1 MRGARG
7 FWDVAQVLQ
16 LIRIIPAVV
25 FPVADVAL
33 VNAEPVLTGE
43 LILAAG
49 GVEAVPLITVVT
61 TVIVPVTPVL
71 WDPVQLLER
80 LTSLNLSPLPKW
92 QVSHF
97 NNKIANVINLSS
109 PSTFTHP
116 TNLQQ

>member
-1 MRGARG
+1 MVADLHHFDAVPIVTLELMRGACG

-43 LILAAG
+43 LILTAG

-71 WDPVQLLER
+71 
-80 LTSLNLSPLPKW
+80 
-92 QVSHF
+92 
-97 NNKIANVINLSS
+97 
-109 PSTFTHP
+109 
-116 TNLQQ
+116 

>member
-1 MRGARG
+1 MVADLHHFNAVPIVTLELMRGARG

-16 LIRIIPAVV
+16 LIRIIPTVV
-25 FPVADVAL
+25 FPIADVAL

-71 WDPVQLLER
+71 
-80 LTSLNLSPLPKW
+80 
-92 QVSHF
+92 
-97 NNKIANVINLSS
+97 
-109 PSTFTHP
+109 
-116 TNLQQ
+116 